1 VTFFASGCKK
11 RCRFIG
17 SAPPMP
23 RGSEVS
29 SAEVDF
35 GRNWGAGAVG
45 RRTTGGG
52 GIKTSSDR
60 SSLKFLQ
67 SPQPIRSQQAPPS
80 LRIMWVMS
88 SRRDINSQTT
98 SSYSFLAVGGELA
111 KLIEAHDWG
120 STSLGPLAQWPQHVK
135 SCIGLILRSP
145 VPIVTLWGTDGV
157 MIYND
162 AYSVF
167 AASRHARL
175 LGSKVR
181 EGWPEVAEFNDN
193 VMKVGLAG
201 GTLAYRDQELTL
213 YRNNRPEQVWLD
225 LDYSPIADEGGVA
238 VGVMAIVTETTEKVI
253 AERSL
258 KTEQNRLRR
267 TFEQAPGFICTLE
280 GPEHIFRFVNE
291 THRRLFGS
299 NDWIGRPV
307 REAFPDLAGQGF
319 YELLDQVYHTN
330 ERVVVYGAPVRYRM
344 PQSGQQAE
352 RLLDFIY
359 APTTDEQGRVTG
371 IFCEGFDVT
380 EKHLVQEELRKSEA
394 KLKELNADLER
405 QVIERS
411 VVGGRFWQ
419 ISPDLLGVLK
429 ADGYFE
435 SANPAWFAL
444 LGWTEAEVRTTS
456 IFELLHPED
465 REPTRAGF
473 EHLKAGNP
481 ILRFENRYRGKDG
494 TYKWFAWA
502 AIPFG
507 NAYYASGRD
516 ITSEKEAAADLAVAQ
531 EALRQS
537 QKMEAVGQLTGG
549 LAHDFNNLLAG
560 ISGSLEL
567 LAQRLAQGRLND
579 AERYIVAANGA
590 AKRAAS
596 LTQRLLAFARRQTLD
611 AKPADINRH
620 IVDMEELIRR
630 TMGPDIRIES
640 VQAAGLWT
648 VLVDGNQLEN
658 ALLNLCINA
667 RDAMPEGGALM
678 IETANRWLDE
688 HTARERDLAPGQY
701 VSLCVSDTGTGM
713 PSDVIARAFDPF
725 FTTKPIGMGTGLG
738 LSMIYGFVRQSGG
751 QARIYSE
758 VGKGTMVCLYFPRH
772 FGEAEKREPHN
783 LRQPVAP
790 RGEGQTVLIVDDE
803 PTVRMLVLDVLEELG
818 YRSIEAADSIEGL
831 KVLESDERI
840 DLLITDVGLPGGL
853 NGRQMA
859 DAARRS
865 RPGLKVMFI
874 TGYAENAVL
883 SHGHLEAGMHV
894 LTKPFPINQ
903 LVTKITELL
912 KDN

>member
-1 VTFFASGCKK
+1 MSFRKDINTQPTS
-11 RCRFIG
+11 
-17 SAPPMP
+17 SPPFL
-23 RGSEVS
+23 
-29 SAEVDF
+29 A
-35 GRNWGAGAVG
+35 
-45 RRTTGGG
+45 GGG
-52 GIKTSSDR
+52 EI
-60 SSLKFLQ
+60 
-67 SPQPIRSQQAPPS
+67 
-80 LRIMWVMS
+80 
-88 SRRDINSQTT
+88 
-98 SSYSFLAVGGELA
+98 A
-111 KLIEAHDWG
+111 KLIEVYDWG
-120 STSLGPLAQWPQHVK
+120 RTSLGPLVLWPPHVR

-162 AYSVF
+162 AYSIF
-167 AASRHARL
+167 AASRHPRL

-201 GTLAYRDQELTL
+201 NTLAYRNQVLTL
-213 YRNNRPEQVWLD
+213 YRNDRPEQVWMD
-225 LDYSPIADEGGVA
+225 LDYSPIPDEAGVP
-238 VGVMAIVTETTEKVI
+238 VGVMAIVTDTTEKVI

-258 KTEQNRLRR
+258 QSEQERLRR
-267 TFEQAPGFICTLE
+267 SFEQAPGFICILQ
-280 GPEHIFRFVNE
+280 GPEHVYRFVNE

-299 NDWIGRPV
+299 DDWIGRPV
-307 REAFPDLAGQGF
+307 REAFPDIAGQGF
-319 YELLDQVYHTN
+319 YELLDQVYRTN
-330 ERVVVYGAPVRYRM
+330 ERVVTYGAPIRYRM
-344 PQSGQQAE
+344 PSSGEE
-352 RLLDFIY
+352 RERFLDFIF
-359 APTTDEQGRVTG
+359 APTTDDQGRVTG

-394 KLKELNADLER
+394 KLKALNADLER

-419 ISPDLLGVLK
+419 ISPDLLGVLG

-435 SANPAWFAL
+435 SANPAWRTL
-444 LGWTEAEVRTTS
+444 LGWTEAEVKATS
-456 IFELLHPED
+456 IFELLHPDD

-494 TYKWFAWA
+494 RYKWFAWA
-502 AIPFG
+502 AIPYG
-507 NAYYASGRD
+507 EAYYASGRN
-516 ITSEKEAAADLAVAQ
+516 ITAEKEAAANLAVAQ

-567 LAQRLAQGRLND
+567 LTQRLAQGRVGD
-579 AERYIVAANGA
+579 AERYVVAASGA

-630 TMGPDIRIES
+630 TMGPTIRIET

-667 RDAMPEGGALM
+667 RDAMPDGGALM
-678 IETANRWLDE
+678 IETGNRWLDE
-688 HTARERDLAPGQY
+688 LTARERDLPPGQY
-701 VSLCVSDTGTGM
+701 VSLCVRDTGTGM
-713 PSDVIARAFDPF
+713 TPDVIARAFDPF

-758 VGKGTMVCLYFPRH
+758 LGKGTMVCLYFPRYL
-772 FGEAEKREPHN
+772 GDAEKSEPN
-783 LRQPVAP
+783 NVRSAAVPKG
-790 RGEGQTVLIVDDE
+790 RGQTVLIVDDE

-818 YRSIEAADSIEGL
+818 YHSLEACDSIEGL
-831 KVLESDERI
+831 KILQSDQGV

-865 RPGLKVMFI
+865 RPDLKVLFI

-883 SHGHLEAGMHV
+883 SHGHLDVGMHV
-894 LTKPFPINQ
+894 LTKPFSMDH
-903 LVTKITELL
+903 LAARITELL
-912 KDN
+912 KEP